1 MPAKNAARQWI
12 TPLTMGTFIVSAVTG
27 ILLMFHIKSSFIFW
41 SHEWISLAFVIGVII
56 HCVINFTP
64 LKYAIVRPKGAIIVI
79 AFVAITTI
87 ALFTQGQG
95 GDQFHRHGGGRDGY
109 SSTIPQETTKMT
121 VVMINL
127 PLNTLA
133 AATGHTL
140 IEISD
145 ALANA
150 NIIIEN
156 QSQTLMELASH
167 NGSNPEELLN
177 LIL

>member
-1 MPAKNAARQWI
+1 MPAKNVVRQWI

-41 SHEWISLAFVIGVII
+41 NHEWISLVFVIGVII
-56 HCVINFTP
+56 HCVINLTP
-64 LKYAIVRPKGAIIVI
+64 LKYAITRLKGAVIVS
-79 AFVAITTI
+79 AFVAITII

-95 GDQFHRHGGGRDGY
+95 GDEFHRHGGGRGSY
-109 SSTIPQETTKMT
+109 SQNMPQETTKMT
-121 VVMINL
+121 VAMSNL

-140 IEISD
+140 IEVSD

-167 NGSNPEELLN
+167 NGLNPQELLK